1 MNDIK
6 RVFMYHGAEH
16 KCINCIENG
25 YDLSISNVRRS
36 SKRHK
41 RCGTSFLVVVLLVS
55 FVFFIFIRTDILWL
69 RYVLRILLI
78 PVIAGVSFEFILYA
92 GSHDN
97 LFVRIF
103 SAPGFL
109 MQDMTT
115 REPDDSMIEVGI
127 ASVAAVF
134 DYKSYLADY
143 RSGKLKDDK
152 AGLSDYPVKESAGNK
167 VITDIDEILN
177 PKEYMFGSENVT
189 DGAAD
194 DNNMSAG
201 SKKDAMKTASDNKHQ
216 NNQKNQNGKKNQNG
230 RNGQNNQ
237 KNKNGKNGQNSQNNL
252 NGKNGQGNNSGNNKK
267 NRNNNQENRNAQ
279 SNSVNKNSAAAPL
292 NAAKSDAGQKL
303 KLTLEMD
310 SDNAGKTAG
319 VTAATEEDEILK
331 AFDKYF
337 EYKGTKKT
345 VTEMSGIPNPA
356 DDKEDKKNDG
366 QH

>member
-1 MNDIK
+1 
-6 RVFMYHGAEH
+6 
-16 KCINCIENG
+16 
-25 YDLSISNVRRS
+25 
-36 SKRHK
+36 
-41 RCGTSFLVVVLLVS
+41 
-55 FVFFIFIRTDILWL
+55 
-69 RYVLRILLI
+69 
-78 PVIAGVSFEFILYA
+78 
-92 GSHDN
+92 
-97 LFVRIF
+97 
-103 SAPGFL
+103 
-109 MQDMTT
+109 MTT

-237 KNKNGKNGQNSQNNL
+237 KNKNGKMV
-252 NGKNGQGNNSGNNKK
+252 
-267 NRNNNQENRNAQ
+267 RIAR
-279 SNSVNKNSAAAPL
+279 
-292 NAAKSDAGQKL
+292 
-303 KLTLEMD
+303 
-310 SDNAGKTAG
+310 
-319 VTAATEEDEILK
+319 I
-331 AFDKYF
+331 
-337 EYKGTKKT
+337 
-345 VTEMSGIPNPA
+345 I
-356 DDKEDKKNDG
+356 
-366 QH
+366 